1 MIAAIY
7 LYTVGVSLGLFGLFL
22 AYKRIALFISANR
35 AVGEFVRFEEHRGVN
50 NTYYY
55 AVIKFEAQDGKTY
68 EFVGGAGHSSPG
80 EAKQYT
86 VLYPPD
92 NPSKAMLYGF
102 LDYWAAPICFLIL
115 SGAAFF
121 AAQRYH

>member
-1 MIAAIY
+1 MIGVLY

-22 AYKRIALFISANR
+22 ASKRIALFISANR
-35 AVGEFVRFEEHRGVN
+35 AVGEFVRFDQKGRHF
-50 NTYYY
+50 Y
-55 AVIKFEAQDGKTY
+55 ATVKFEAANGNTY
-68 EFVGGAGHSSPG
+68 EFTGGAGRSPKPARA
-80 EAKQYT
+80 AKKYT

-102 LDYWAAPICFLIL
+102 LNYWAAPLCFLIL